1 MYADIIHTTLLAL
14 CYSDMF

>member
-1 MYADIIHTTLLAL
+1 MHTDIIHTTLLAL